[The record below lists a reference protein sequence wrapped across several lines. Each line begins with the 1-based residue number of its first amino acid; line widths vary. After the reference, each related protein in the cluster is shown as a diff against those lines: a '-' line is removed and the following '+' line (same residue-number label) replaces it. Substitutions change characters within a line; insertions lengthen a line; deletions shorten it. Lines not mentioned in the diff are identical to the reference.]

1 MKPLEVARLALDSL
15 RTSGPRAV
23 LTVLG
28 VAVATA
34 ALTAMVAG
42 GHGLQDNFRRR
53 LVEDGLLQSITVFPG
68 NADDGGRDAGDPTRA
83 SRRLDDAALERLR
96 AIQGVKTVT
105 RDIRLP
111 LEVRVQGRNGRVDG
125 SAVGITRDTFAD
137 FGKDDM
143 IAGRFFTDPDAREIV
158 ITQAM
163 ALTLGYTRPKEAVG
177 QEVVARLG
185 GRFFNRAL
193 TRSSPLNLFGQNL
206 KVESRLRVVGVAE
219 RERIGFGSMGAA
231 FLLPYGEA
239 QKLQDEF
246 VSRIPFASR
255 LGTSFSATVRLHSS
269 RDLERVEKAIERI
282 GYDTMSAS
290 GFLKRIKPVM
300 LLVDALLAGV
310 GSIGLA
316 IACLGIANT
325 LITEVLERTREIG
338 ILKALGAEDRDV
350 MSLFLVESALIGLG
364 GGILGVLGALGMAW
378 GITLAA
384 NAYFIRNGTDPQRI
398 FAFPPW
404 LVAGAIGL
412 AVLGSVLAAL
422 YPALRASRLDPA
434 KALRHD

>member
-1 MKPLEVARLALDSL
+1 MRSLEIWRLALDSL

-28 VAVATA
+28 VAVAVA
-34 ALTAMVAG
+34 ALASMVAG
-42 GHGLQDNFRRR
+42 GHGLQDNFRVR
-53 LVEDGLLQSITVFPG
+53 LVEDGLLQSITVFP
-68 NADDGGRDAGDPTRA
+68 AGDEGANIPREA
-83 SRRLDDAALERLR
+83 QKLDDAALDRLR
-96 AIQGVKTVT
+96 AIPGVSQVS

-111 LEVRVQGRNGRVDG
+111 LEVKGGRGRVDG
-125 SAVGITRDTFAD
+125 SAVGITRESFAD

-143 IAGRFFTDPDAREIV
+143 VAGRFFTDPDAPEIV

-163 ALTLGYTRPKEAVG
+163 ALTLGFPRPQDAVG
-177 QEVVARLG
+177 KRVVAKLG

-193 TRSSPLNLFGQNL
+193 SRSSPLGLFGQNL
-206 KVESRLRVVGVAE
+206 KFETTLRVVGVTE

-231 FLLPYGEA
+231 FLLPYGQAE
-239 QKLQDEF
+239 KLRDEF
-246 VSRIPFASR
+246 MARIPFASR
-255 LGTSFSATVRLHSS
+255 LGTSFSATVRLASS
-269 RDLERVEKAIERI
+269 RDMDRVEKEI
-282 GYDTMSAS
+282 GRKGYSTMSAA
-290 GFLKRIKPVM
+290 GFLKRLKPMM
-300 LLVDALLAGV
+300 LLVDALLAVV

-350 MSLFLVESALIGLG
+350 MSLFLVESALIGLA
-364 GGILGVLGALGMAW
+364 GGIVGVLGALGMAW
-378 GITLAA
+378 VVTAVA
-384 NAYFIRNGTDPQRI
+384 NWYFIRNGTDPQRI
-398 FAFPPW
+398 FAFPAW
-404 LVAGAIGL
+404 LIAGAIGL